1 MTSETEIPT
10 QFSHSIKL
18 EETAKG
24 IRISVHV
31 YANSLTQSVEQAFE
45 MYSLARA
52 EAVSRDIELA
62 PIEIKERK
70 T

>member
-1 MTSETEIPT
+1 MTAETEIPT

-31 YANSLTQSVEQAFE
+31 YANSLGEAVEQAFE
-45 MYSLARA
+45 MYSLSRA
-52 EAVSRDIELA
+52 EAVNRDIELA